1 MPQNSRFTDYP
12 FRLPGLTG
20 KQVKWLEQRDRAIRI
35 FRETGDSSLAEQIGL
50 FWNEDDEKRARA
62 AQRLRF
68 TDDPFSK
75 VELTSEEMAERYSPI
90 LERQRKDMIKG
101 MVSLFK
107 PIQAPYKVYRGMK
120 GPLLTSDSDEAQIG
134 DELWID
140 IFMSTSRSPQFAA
153 ECAAEKYGE
162 TAVFLEI
169 MPLPEA
175 ETITLDNQVNGL
187 WEYESIFNFGQ
198 KVRVEKIVASND
210 AGPYPLNE
218 MAAYFVVTLKP
229 A

>member
-12 FRLPGLTG
+12 FRRPGLTS
-20 KQVKWLEQRDRAIRI
+20 KEVEWLEKRNHAIRV
-35 FRETGDSSLAEQIGL
+35 FRETGDSSLAEGIGL

-62 AQRLRF
+62 AQKLRF
-68 TDDPFSK
+68 TDDPFSQ
-75 VELTSEEMAERYSPI
+75 VELTSEQMAERYNPI
-90 LERQRKDMIKG
+90 LERQRKDTIRG

-107 PIQAPYKVYRGMK
+107 PIEAPYRVYRGME
-120 GPLLTSDSDEAQIG
+120 GPLLTSDGDETQIG

-140 IFMSTSRSPQFAA
+140 TFMSASRSPQFAA
-153 ECAAEKYGE
+153 ECAVERYGE
-162 TAVFLEI
+162 AAVFLEI

-198 KVRVEKIVASND
+198 KVRIEKIVANSGAD
-210 AGPYPLNE
+210 SYPLNRI
-218 MAAYFVVTLKP
+218 AAYFVATLTP